1 LSTLS
6 AKGAQGPTLNGS
18 QRKKVTIRQIAEVAN
33 VSLST
38 VSRALRNDP
47 RANRDTVER
56 VLRVAKEL
64 NYYPDSLAKGLRQNK
79 TNTIGII
86 FNDLNNPFYSEVL
99 GVIGAALNR
108 GSYSMIISYS
118 HYDAAQERA
127 NIVSMLSKRVDGI
140 ILSPIND
147 QTENVR
153 LLEENGIAYVLID
166 CYPHFPGTAYVY
178 SDHGMGARMATEHLI
193 SRGHRDILL
202 LTGPPTRCMAGYFID
217 NYRRTLQES
226 GIPVREELIVHAD
239 DLSIDSG
246 YQTFKKLLTGSSEYP
261 NLEFTAVVTISDL
274 LAIGIYKLANELKFR
289 IPDDYSVIGYD
300 NVEIASVLSPP
311 LTTIHQPR
319 KRIGIES
326 LAMLLHKIENGSAEN
341 RSVVFPPHLVRRGS
355 VRSLA

>member
-1 LSTLS
+1 M
-6 AKGAQGPTLNGS
+6 NGN
-18 QRKKVTIRQIAEVAN
+18 QRKKVTIRQIAEVAK

-47 RANRDTVER
+47 RANRETAER
-56 VLRVAKEL
+56 VLRVATEL

-86 FNDLNNPFYSEVL
+86 FNDLNNPFYSEIL
-99 GVIGAALNR
+99 SVIGEALNHS
-108 GSYSMIISYS
+108 SYSMIISYS

-127 NIVSMLSKRVDGI
+127 NIISMLSKRVDGI

-147 QTENVR
+147 QTENVS
-153 LLEENGIAYVLID
+153 LLEDSGVEYVLID
-166 CYPHFPGTAYVY
+166 CFPYFPGTAYVY
-178 SDHGMGARMATEHLI
+178 SDHGMGARMATEHLV

-202 LTGPPTRCMAGYFID
+202 LTGPATRCMAGYFID
-217 NYRRTLQES
+217 NYKRTLEDS

-246 YQTFKKLLTGSSEYP
+246 YQTFKRLLTGGSEYP
-261 NLEFTAVVTISDL
+261 SLEFTAVVTISDL

-319 KRIGIES
+319 KRIGMES
-326 LAMLLHKIENGSAEN
+326 LRMLLHKIENRGYECK
-341 RSVVFPPHLVRRGS
+341 SVVFPPHLVRRGS
-355 VRSLA
+355 VRSIT

>member
-1 LSTLS
+1 MN
-6 AKGAQGPTLNGS
+6 AN
-18 QRKKVTIRQIAEVAN
+18 QRKKVTIRQIAAVAN

-38 VSRALRNDP
+38 VSRALRHDP
-47 RANRDTVER
+47 RANWKTAQR
-56 VLRVAKEL
+56 VLQVARDL

-86 FNDLNNPFYSEVL
+86 FNDLNNPFYSEIL
-99 GVIGAALNR
+99 GVIGQTLNR
-108 GSYSMIISYS
+108 SSYSMIISYS

-127 NIVSMLSKRVDGI
+127 NIMSMLSKRVDGI

-153 LLEENGIAYVLID
+153 LLQEHGIEYVLID
-166 CYPHFPGTAYVY
+166 CYPHFPGTTYVY
-178 SDHGMGARMATEHLI
+178 SDHGMGARIATEHLI

-202 LTGPPTRCMAGYFID
+202 LTGPPTRCMASHFID
-217 NYRRTLQES
+217 NYRRTLKDN
-226 GIPVREELIVHAD
+226 GIGVREELIVHAQ

-246 YQTFKKLLTGSSEYP
+246 YQTFKRLLTGSSEHP

-274 LAIGIYKLANELKFR
+274 LAIGIYKVANELKFR

-319 KRIGIES
+319 KRIGTES
-326 LAMLLHKIENGSAEN
+326 LKLLLHNIQHEEKE
-341 RSVVFPPHLVRRGS
+341 RKSVALPPHLVRRGS
-355 VRSLA
+355 VRGIA

>member
-1 LSTLS
+1 M
-6 AKGAQGPTLNGS
+6 NGS
-18 QRKKVTIRQIAEVAN
+18 QRKKVTIRQIAQVAN

-38 VSRALRNDP
+38 VSRALRSDP
-47 RANRDTVER
+47 RANRETAER
-56 VLRVAKEL
+56 VLQVARAL

-86 FNDLNNPFYSEVL
+86 FNDLNNPFYSEIL
-99 GVIGAALNR
+99 GVIGETLNR

-127 NIVSMLSKRVDGI
+127 NIISMLSKRVDGI

-147 QTENVR
+147 RTENVH
-153 LLEENGIAYVLID
+153 LLEEHGVEYVLID
-166 CYPHFPGTAYVY
+166 CYPYFPDTSYVY
-178 SDHGMGARMATEHLI
+178 SDHGMGARMATEHLV

-202 LTGPPTRCMAGYFID
+202 LTGPPTRCMASHFID
-217 NYRRTLQES
+217 NYRMTLKES

-239 DLSIDSG
+239 DLSIESG
-246 YQTFKKLLTGSSEYP
+246 YQTFKRLLTGSSEYP

-274 LAIGIYKLANELKFR
+274 LAIGIYKVANELKFR

-300 NVEIASVLSPP
+300 NVEIAGVLSPP

-319 KRIGIES
+319 KRIGTES
-326 LAMLLHKIENGSAEN
+326 LRMLLHKIEQGDQE
-341 RSVVFPPHLVRRGS
+341 RQSVVFPPHLVRRGS
-355 VRSLA
+355 VRSIT

>member
-1 LSTLS
+1 
-6 AKGAQGPTLNGS
+6 LNAH
-18 QRKKVTIRQIAEVAN
+18 RKKITIREVAEAAN

-47 RANRDTVER
+47 RANRQTAER
-56 VLRVAKEL
+56 VLQVARDL

-86 FNDLNNPFYSEVL
+86 FNDLNNPFYSEIL
-99 GVIGAALNR
+99 GGIGELLNR
-108 GSYSMIISYS
+108 SNYSMVIAYS

-127 NIVSMLSKRVDGI
+127 NIISLLSKRVDGI

-147 QTENVR
+147 HTENVR
-153 LLEENGIAYVLID
+153 ILEENGLEYVLID
-166 CYPHFPGTAYVY
+166 CYPHFPGTSYVY

-202 LTGPPTRCMAGYFID
+202 LTGPPTRCMAGHFIN
-217 NYRRTLQES
+217 NYRKTLEES

-239 DLSIDSG
+239 DLSIESG
-246 YQTFKKLLTGSSEYP
+246 YQTFKRLLTGSTESP

-274 LAIGIYKLANELKFR
+274 LAVGIYKVANELKFR

-300 NVEIASVLSPP
+300 NIEIASVLSPP

-319 KRIGIES
+319 RRIGTES
-326 LAMLLHKIENGSAEN
+326 LKMLLHNIEHGDKER
-341 RSVVFPPHLVRRGS
+341 RSVAFPPHLVKRGT
-355 VRSLA
+355 VRSIA